1 MIHRVLASLLTML
14 ALVGCALGP
23 DYERPAVPLP
33 ETWRTPADDARS
45 LADLDWWDLF
55 QDESLRS
62 LLRAALAENKD
73 LRLAVA
79 RVSEARAQLG
89 VARSAQF
96 PTVDAGGGFERRRI
110 SEVGPV
116 PVPAGVDPES
126 DFWTTR
132 GDLAFEL
139 DFWGRLRRATEA
151 ARAELLA
158 GEEARRTVLT
168 TLVSDVAQTY
178 FELLALDREHL
189 IAARTLASRRESL
202 RIIELGHREG
212 LTPELDLRR
221 AEGEVAAAAAV
232 LPDLNRR
239 IAQAENRLSTLLGRN
254 PGPVARER
262 MLTEQPLP
270 PSIPA
275 GLPSSLLE
283 RRPDLRQ
290 AEQALVAA
298 NARIGEAKAAFF
310 PQITLTG
317 AFGVESAELADIF
330 TGPARV
336 WQLGPR
342 ITLPIFNAGRNRARL
357 SATEARREQAL
368 IRYEQTIQQAFREV
382 EDALVAYRKAREVR
396 AEQETLVTALGR
408 AAGLAEIRYTNGLAT
423 YLEVLDAQRQRFA
436 AELDLTRTQRTQLA
450 SLVEVYKA
458 LGGGWEASGR
468 RSAR

>member
-1 MIHRVLASLLTML
+1 MIHRVLASILTL
-14 ALVGCALGP
+14 VALVGCTLGP
-23 DYERPAVPLP
+23 DYQRPAVPLP
-33 ETWRTPADDARS
+33 ETWRTPTDDAGS
-45 LADLDWWDLF
+45 LADLAWWELF
-55 QDESLRS
+55 QDKSLRS
-62 LLRAALAENKD
+62 LLRVALAENKD

-96 PTVDAGGGFERRRI
+96 PAVGAGGSFEQRRI
-110 SEVGPV
+110 SEAGQV

-126 DFWTTR
+126 GFWATR
-132 GDLAFEL
+132 ADLDFEL
-139 DFWGRLRRATEA
+139 DLWGRLRRATEA

-202 RIIELGHREG
+202 RIVEQGHRAG

-232 LPDLNRR
+232 LPDLDRR

-342 ITLPIFNAGRNRARL
+342 ITLPIFDAGRNRARIL
-357 SATEARREQAL
+357 ATEARREQAL
-368 IRYEQTIQQAFREV
+368 IRYEQTIQQALREV

-396 AEQETLVTALGR
+396 AEQEALVAALGC
-408 AAGLAEIRYTNGLAT
+408 AAGLAEIRYTNGLAS

-436 AELDLTRTQRTQLA
+436 AELDLTRTQRTQLV
-450 SLVEVYKA
+450 SLVQVYKA
-458 LGGGWEASGR
+458 LGGGWEAPGR